1 MHHKLERRLLIYT
14 PLALLCCLAGIW
26 LGVAAAVW
34 SFVQVVLS
42 SSPIGLGHR
51 RRISPAVYPSSNRR
65 QDMGVFSRMT
75 DIINS
80 NINSML
86 DQAED
91 PQKMIRLIIQE
102 MEDTLVEVRSSSARV
117 LADRKAAARRL
128 EQINSEA
135 AAWEDK
141 ARLAVSKGREDL
153 ARAALQE
160 KHAIE
165 EEVAVVEA
173 ELQATDEHI
182 AQLNEEVGQLQQK
195 LTDARAKQKALL
207 MRSKTVESRI
217 KVKRQMQREKLDD
230 AFQRFEHFERRMD
243 NLEGQLEAM
252 DIGREVPP
260 DLAAEIDALQEDER
274 INDELQRLKSELGEG
289 DDVQ

>member
-1 MHHKLERRLLIYT
+1 
-14 PLALLCCLAGIW
+14 
-26 LGVAAAVW
+26 
-34 SFVQVVLS
+34 
-42 SSPIGLGHR
+42 
-51 RRISPAVYPSSNRR
+51 
-65 QDMGVFSRMT
+65 MGVFSRMT

-117 LADRKAAARRL
+117 LAERKAAARRL
-128 EQINSEA
+128 EQMQVEA
-135 AAWEDK
+135 DSWEDK
-141 ARLAVSKGREDL
+141 AKLAIGKGREDL

-160 KHAIE
+160 KRAIE
-165 EEVAVVEA
+165 EELAVING

-182 AQLNEEVGQLQQK
+182 EQLNEEVGKLQQK
-195 LTDARAKQKALL
+195 LSDAKAKQKALL
-207 MRSKTVESRI
+207 MRSQTVESRI

-230 AFQRFEHFERRMD
+230 AFQRFDHFERRMD

-252 DIGREVPP
+252 DLGREVSP
-260 DLAAEIDALQEDER
+260 DLAAEIDALQEDEQ
-274 INDELQRLKSELGEG
+274 INGELQRLKAELEG
-289 DDVQ
+289 AEKV